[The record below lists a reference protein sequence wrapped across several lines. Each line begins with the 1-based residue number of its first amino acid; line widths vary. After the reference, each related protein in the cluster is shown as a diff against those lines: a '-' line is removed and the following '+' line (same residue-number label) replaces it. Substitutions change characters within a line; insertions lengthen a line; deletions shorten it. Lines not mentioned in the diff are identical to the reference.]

1 MITKNQ
7 ILDAQNKWGN
17 GIVKIGALKDSPK
30 LCFDYTSSFLNDSY
44 DFKNGDVLFK
54 PTKASKQQFR
64 PTFEMAISYF
74 LGGKDSFCSEDDGF
88 AMKPW
93 KTVKFE
99 NDGILINGDSAIAMG
114 NYFFTDFSGKTVKVE
129 YTFGYKQRG
138 SFLFINL
145 HHSSIPFSS

>member
-44 DFKNGDVLFK
+44 DFKNGDVYLSQLKQVNNNLDQLSKWLFLI
-54 PTKASKQQFR
+54 FR
-64 PTFEMAISYF
+64 RQRF
-74 LGGKDSFCSEDDGF
+74 FCSEDDGF
-88 AMKPW
+88 AMQPW

-99 NDGILINGDSAIAMG
+99 NDGMLINGDSAIAMG
-114 NYFFTDFSGKTVKVE
+114 NYFFTDYSGKTVKVE

-138 SFLFINL
+138 SNLFINL
-145 HHSSIPFSS
+145 HHSSIPFSF

>member
-30 LCFDYTSSFLNDSY
+30 LCLDFTSSFLNDSY

-74 LGGKDSFCSEDDGF
+74 LGGKDSFCSEDDY
-88 AMKPW
+88 
-93 KTVKFE
+93 
-99 NDGILINGDSAIAMG
+99 L
-114 NYFFTDFSGKTVKVE
+114 
-129 YTFGYKQRG
+129 
-138 SFLFINL
+138 SFCLSDMWFWTIDIT
-145 HHSSIPFSS
+145 SSF